1 MLVEPVWTNTSV
13 SQRILPLLASR
24 QTARREGLPFSVA
37 ITAVVTYRRPRRN
50 TGEDQPTP
58 GISARQTMF
67 EELVQFSGIFR
78 ALEIPCPP
86 GPRNW
91 GQSTA
96 EPALSGSLPL
106 LWAVKGFCRSKQ
118 SASMS
123 IRRQLSE

>member
-24 QTARREGLPFSVA
+24 QSARREGLPFSVA
-37 ITAVVTYRRPRRN
+37 ITAVVTYRRPPRN

-58 GISARQTMF
+58 EISARQTMF
-67 EELVQFSGIFR
+67 EELPQFSGTFR
-78 ALEIPCPP
+78 ALEIPCPL

-96 EPALSGSLPL
+96 EPEPVESFSILCP
-106 LWAVKGFCRSKQ
+106 VTPFCTSKQ
-118 SASMS
+118 RASMS
-123 IRRQLSE
+123 IRREFSE

>member
-1 MLVEPVWTNTSV
+1 MLVEPVWTKTSV

-24 QTARREGLPFSVA
+24 QSALREGLPFFVA
-37 ITAVVTYRRPRRN
+37 VTAVVTYRRPPRN

-58 GISARQTMF
+58 GISALQTMF
-67 EELVQFSGIFR
+67 EELLQFSGTFR
-78 ALEIPCPP
+78 ALEIPCPS

-96 EPALSGSLPL
+96 ESEPVESFALLC
-106 LWAVKGFCRSKQ
+106 AVKPFCTSKQ

-123 IRRQLSE
+123 IRREFSE